1 MIRAAL
7 AALVALA
14 GPAAAAEVAAPE
26 RLRGVDPA
34 ALGYTYA
41 VGTFAPE
48 YAPPAPG
55 SYTLPVIQ
63 TVHDH
68 SLVDADGRPTTL
80 FTLKRGRVAVVA
92 FIYTTCIDVAGCP
105 LGNAVL
111 ARIDRA
117 LAAEPSLAR
126 RARLITV
133 SFDPERDTPARMA
146 RVRALYRPSASW
158 RFLTTRGDNELRPL
172 LEDFGQPVAKLRFAD
187 GRWSGLFRHVLKVF
201 LLDRENRVRNIYSVG
216 FLGPALVLN
225 DIRTLAGE
233 PASTAP
239 PGAAGLA
246 SPTMAASARRHAA
259 ARGPSL
265 RHR

>member
-1 MIRAAL
+1 VIRAAL

-14 GPAAAAEVAAPE
+14 GPAVAAEVAVPE

-68 SLVDADGRPTTL
+68 PLVDADGRPTTL

-201 LLDRENRVRNIYSVG
+201 LLDRENRVRNVYSVG
-216 FLGPALVLN
+216 FIGPELVLN
-225 DIRTLAGE
+225 DVRTLLREADAMPRAE
-233 PASTAP
+233 
-239 PGAAGLA
+239 AAA
-246 SPTMAASARRHAA
+246 RVSRSSAASAPPHGAA
-259 ARGPSL
+259 HGPSP
-265 RHR
+265 RPR

>member
-14 GPAAAAEVAAPE
+14 GPVVAADVAAPD
-26 RLRGVDPA
+26 LRGIDPA

-48 YAPPAPG
+48 YAPPPPG
-55 SYTLPVIQ
+55 SYTLPVIE
-63 TVHDH
+63 TVRDH
-68 SLVDADGRPTTL
+68 PLVDADGRPTTL
-80 FTLKRGRVAVVA
+80 FALKGGRVAVVA
-92 FIYTTCIDVAGCP
+92 FIYTTCVDVAGCP

-111 ARIDRA
+111 KRIDHA

-126 RARLITV
+126 QARLITV

-158 RFLTTRGDNELRPL
+158 RFLTTRGEDDLRPL

-216 FLGPALVLN
+216 FLGPELVLN
-225 DIRTLAGE
+225 DIRTLVGE
-233 PASTAP
+233 PAATRP
-239 PGAAGLA
+239 PGGDGFA
-246 SPTMAASARRHAA
+246 SPTMAASAPQHAEE
-259 ARGPSL
+259 RGPSP
-265 RHR
+265 RRR

>member
-1 MIRAAL
+1 VIRAAL

-14 GPAAAAEVAAPE
+14 GPVVAADVAAPD
-26 RLRGVDPA
+26 RLRGINPA

-63 TVHDH
+63 TVRDH
-68 SLVDADGRPTTL
+68 PLVDAAGPTTL
-80 FTLKRGRVAVVA
+80 FALKRGQVAVVA
-92 FIYTTCIDVAGCP
+92 FVYTTCVDVAGCP

-111 ARIDRA
+111 KRIDRA

-126 RARLITV
+126 QARLITV

-158 RFLTTRGDNELRPL
+158 RFLTTRGEDDLRPL
-172 LEDFGQPVAKLRFAD
+172 LEDFGQPVAKLRFGD

-216 FLGPALVLN
+216 FLGPDLVLN
-225 DIRTLAGE
+225 DIRTLLRE
-233 PASTAP
+233 TTATP
-239 PGAAGLA
+239 PSRGSRLA
-246 SPTMAASARRHAA
+246 SPTMAASAPRHVA
-259 ARGPSL
+259 ARGPSP